1 MGRLLT
7 EEVQSFEFLKE
18 SVNGEKQYYIQGIFI
33 QGNVKNKNGRVY
45 PLDILQKE
53 VARYIKE
60 EIQQDRAVGEL
71 GHPTGPTINL
81 DKVSHK
87 ILSLKQEGTNF
98 IGKAIILDTDNG
110 IRVKRLIDGKVKLA
124 VSTRGVGTVK
134 HYGDADRV
142 QEDFR
147 LATVD
152 IVHNPSA
159 PNAYV
164 TALMEDVEWEQ
175 VNGVWVS
182 TSALNEDE
190 ILKNFDLFLKTI

>member
-190 ILKNFDLFLKTI
+190 ILKNFDSFLKTI